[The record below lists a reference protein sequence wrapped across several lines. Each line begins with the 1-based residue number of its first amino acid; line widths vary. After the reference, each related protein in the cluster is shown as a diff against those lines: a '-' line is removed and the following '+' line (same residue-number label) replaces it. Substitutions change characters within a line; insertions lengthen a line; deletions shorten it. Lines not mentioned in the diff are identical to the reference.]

1 MARYLITEAA
11 RQTDVEAHVL
21 RYWEE
26 ELELE
31 IPRNELGH
39 RYYTEE
45 HIQVFNHIK
54 EMKAQGFQLKAIK
67 DSLAEAAKEAAATAA
82 AAKEAAFRG
91 EEENAQPAEGV
102 TGQAGGAEAD
112 VAPATK
118 TAAAIAA
125 IVAGPEPAQP
135 AVLAREDRMGEFES
149 IVYDIVTEALRNNND
164 RLSRD
169 VSDRVNDKVVKEM
182 NYLMRENESRME
194 EHFRKLDEALV
205 KKRKKNKR
213 DSEAAVTKVTSLPV
227 VSQTKRRRR
236 LFGRKRK
243 TTMY

>member
-1 MARYLITEAA
+1 M
-11 RQTDVEAHVL
+11 V
-21 RYWEE
+21 
-26 ELELE
+26 
-31 IPRNELGH
+31 
-39 RYYTEE
+39 
-45 HIQVFNHIK
+45 
-54 EMKAQGFQLKAIK
+54 
-67 DSLAEAAKEAAATAA
+67 
-82 AAKEAAFRG
+82 
-91 EEENAQPAEGV
+91 
-102 TGQAGGAEAD
+102 
-112 VAPATK
+112 
-118 TAAAIAA
+118 
-125 IVAGPEPAQP
+125 
-135 AVLAREDRMGEFES
+135 EFES

>member
-1 MARYLITEAA
+1 MARYLISEAA

-45 HIQVFNHIK
+45 HIGIFNRIK

-67 DSLAEAAKEAAATAA
+67 DSLASTMKETAATASA
-82 AAKEAAFRG
+82 AAPETPEG
-91 EEENAQPAEGV
+91 EEAPEGV
-102 TGQAGGAEAD
+102 LDESEVPAPET
-112 VAPATK
+112 PATK
-118 TAAAIAA
+118 TAATIAA
-125 IVAGPEPAQP
+125 LISGPAPAQP
-135 AVLAREDRMGEFES
+135 ATLSREERMVEFES
-149 IVYDIVTEALRNNND
+149 IVYDIVTEALRNNNE
-164 RLSRD
+164 RLGRE

-182 NYLMRENESRME
+182 NYLMRESESQME

-213 DSEAAVTKVTSLPV
+213 DSEAAVTKMTSLPV
-227 VSQTKRRRR
+227 VSQSKRKRR

-243 TTMY
+243 TTIY